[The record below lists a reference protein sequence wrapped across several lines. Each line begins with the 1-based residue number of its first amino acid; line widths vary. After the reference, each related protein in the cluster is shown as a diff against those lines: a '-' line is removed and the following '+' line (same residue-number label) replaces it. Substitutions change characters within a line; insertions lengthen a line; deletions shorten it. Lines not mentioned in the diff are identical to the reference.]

1 MMMMMIDNKYQ
12 ANSSFSTVVLI
23 LPIKERNENQYIIY
37 TFIAS
42 INSRKKS
49 NKKNIQTNKQT
60 NVDLNSSRPFSYFFF
75 PKTTHQTTILFQE
88 KKTDKFLS
96 VHIFLLLWLLLLLS
110 QKKELTI
117 MFHN

>member
-75 PKTTHQTTILFQE
+75 SKNNSSNNNPVPR
-88 KKTDKFLS
+88 KK
-96 VHIFLLLWLLLLLS
+96 
-110 QKKELTI
+110 
-117 MFHN
+117 N